1 MVRLRQRSRE
11 VPLASDPSSR
21 FVPTIIGAMVFLST
35 MVLAASLAIE
45 NITDQ
50 WQAGYHPRLTVEI
63 SPETAA
69 GGGVDMAVN
78 VLLQIPGIT
87 MAQPVSDDE
96 ILETLEAWTG
106 GNPDLALLPLPALV
120 DVETSSPESL
130 DLQVIRKILEE
141 RVGGVTV
148 YAEPQWLQ
156 AVRNTMGTVQLVA
169 AVMLVVIALVSVFSI
184 IYVTRTAL
192 SIHRST
198 IEILHQ
204 VGARDSYVANQFQI
218 QSLILALIGGLPGT
232 GLAVLI
238 LILVREL
245 SGGVE
250 AQLLP
255 AVVFGLREWLILGA
269 LPVVAALVTMLAAR
283 LTVTS
288 TLGRMP

>member
-1 MVRLRQRSRE
+1 MVRLRQSARE

-21 FVPTIIGAMVFLST
+21 FVPMIIGAMVFLST

-45 NITDQ
+45 KVTDQ
-50 WQAGYHPRLTVEI
+50 WQAVYHPRLTVEI

-87 MAQPVSDDE
+87 MAQPVSDNE

-106 GNPDLALLPLPALV
+106 GNPDLVLLPLPALI
-120 DVETSSPESL
+120 DVETSSLESL
-130 DLQVIRKILEE
+130 DVHAIRKILEE

-169 AVMLVVIALVSVFSI
+169 ALMLVIIAMVSVVAI

-204 VGARDSYVANQFQI
+204 VGARDSYVANQFQV

-232 GLAVLI
+232 ALAVLI

-250 AQLLP
+250 APLLP

-269 LPVVAALVTMLAAR
+269 LPVVAALVTMFAAR